1 MPPRPAKPGGA
12 GGAGCLGQM
21 RASPIVDGEP
31 VGLWEQPIAGQLRL
45 ALEPARGP
53 VPVVAR
59 TPAPT
64 PPQSAVGAASSG
76 GLVLCFEDRD
86 AGRHGMLRWY
96 GIHLQE
102 RLDGGVDVIRRW
114 GRLGHRATHP
124 HQLTDAYPD
133 WASAQQALTRLLA
146 QRAARG
152 YQPARPG

>member
-1 MPPRPAKPGGA
+1 M
-12 GGAGCLGQM
+12 
-21 RASPIVDGEP
+21 
-31 VGLWEQPIAGQLRL
+31 GLWEQPIAGQLRL
-45 ALEPARGP
+45 ALERARGP

-59 TPAPT
+59 TPAP
-64 PPQSAVGAASSG
+64 PPPESAVEAGGG

-86 AGRHGMLRWY
+86 AGRWGALRWY

-114 GRLGHRATHP
+114 GRIGVCATRP
-124 HQLTDAYPD
+124 RQLTDAYPD
-133 WASAQQALTRLLA
+133 WVSAQQALGRLLA

>member
-1 MPPRPAKPGGA
+1 MRGGLS
-12 GGAGCLGQM
+12 GSD
-21 RASPIVDGEP
+21 ASLIGVNDPP

-45 ALEPARGP
+45 PFAPSPRP
-53 VPVVAR
+53 PVVAR
-59 TPAPT
+59 TPAPA
-64 PPQSAVGAASSG
+64 PPQSAVGAASG
-76 GLVLCFEDRD
+76 EGLVVCFEDRD

-96 GIHLQE
+96 GVHLQQ

-146 QRAARG
+146 RRAARG
-152 YQPARPG
+152 YQPPRPG